1 MTFAFA
7 PTPNS
12 NNTPS
17 SPPGGVSPGSVS
29 PGWVSLPLLE
39 EMFSSPPHP
48 PSKAAAINVAKS
60 PFFVAFILTTPIN
73 GKMSITMNCR
83 DSNCHHAIDV
93 KANHTELIFLKSIS
107 KAMLIHRNYQSLC
120 GISQNNF
127 YSFLAGC

>member
-12 NNTPS
+12 NNAPS
-17 SPPGGVSPGSVS
+17 SPPGGVSPGGVS

-73 GKMSITMNCR
+73 GKN
-83 DSNCHHAIDV
+83 
-93 KANHTELIFLKSIS
+93 
-107 KAMLIHRNYQSLC
+107 IHRDEPSRLKLTLC
-120 GISQNNF
+120 NRCQDKSCWLH
-127 YSFLAGC
+127 FLEIDFQCNDYPL